1 MNKEQFSNRLEE
13 LSTTL
18 AGQGERVAALFEQ
31 SCEAVYALDAD
42 AAELAIDADDEIDR
56 IDVAIEQTSVTIL
69 SDAMGSSPGLT
80 PLHLR
85 RILTM
90 VKINNELERAAD
102 ACVSI
107 AMQVN
112 ELEKTN
118 QKIPSTFR
126 MLTNSVAGILRDV
139 VRCYVQRDPKL
150 AKIVLD
156 SEDTVVAFKS
166 QLLRDAEQ
174 KIAAGTMEVD
184 LAFCLHELSNQCE
197 RIADY
202 ATNIAEQVIYSVT
215 GTIVRHTDAGWIEL
229 PKEP

>member
-1 MNKEQFSNRLEE
+1 MEHQQFTTRLED
-13 LSTTL
+13 LATTL
-18 AGQGERVAALFEQ
+18 TAQGKRVADLFEQ
-31 SCEAVYALDAD
+31 ACEAVFALDAS
-42 AAELAIDADDEIDR
+42 AADRVIAADDEIDK

-69 SDAMGSSPGLT
+69 SDAMGDSPGLT

-107 AMQVN
+107 AMQVV
-112 ELEKTN
+112 ELEQAN
-118 QKIPSTFR
+118 QTIPNTFR
-126 MLTNSVAGILRDV
+126 MLTNSVAGILRDIV
-139 VRCYVQRDPKL
+139 KSYETRDPKL

-184 LAFCLHELSNQCE
+184 LAFCLHELANQCE
-197 RIADY
+197 RIADH

-229 PKEP
+229 PREP